1 MPMNTLYYG
10 DNLHIL
16 REYIKDESVD
26 LIYLDPPFNSNRN
39 YNVLFRSE
47 SGSEAESQITA
58 FEDTWHWNE
67 SAEATYHELV
77 LASDAVGQMIESFRG
92 FIGENQMMAYLTMMA
107 IRLKELHRV
116 LKPTGSLYLHCDPT
130 ASHYLK
136 ILLDSIFGNQN
147 FSNEIIWKRTTTK
160 NDYKQGA
167 INWPRVHDVILMYY
181 RNYGVARS
189 EARFDQP
196 FGPYDEEYVSSFYK
210 FTDGSGR
217 KYGSFDLTAPG
228 QGSRG
233 HPQYEFLGHL
243 RFWRYNQAKM
253 EELLKEGRILQSKEG
268 GVPRYKRYLDE
279 MPGVALGDTWTD
291 LRAVQGLGSEHLGYP
306 TQKPVALL
314 ERILKASSNE
324 GDIVLDP
331 FCGCGTTIAAAQNL
345 GRQWIGIDITHLA
358 VGLQKFRLKETF
370 GMLPVGTRTPSSAL
384 SPKGEQN
391 APGEEADEGVRVP
404 VYRVIGQPEDLEGA
418 KNLAE
423 NDRYGF
429 QWWILPL
436 VGARALGAEAGKRE
450 GKKGSDKGIDGTMAF
465 IDDTSGKAKK
475 IIFSVKSGHVG
486 VAHIH
491 ELKGVVE
498 REKAAIGVY
507 VTLEPPTKPM
517 ITEAVSAGFYHSDFF
532 NKDYPRIQILTV
544 EDILAGR
551 GVSMPAESVT
561 FKKAAKEAF
570 SHKAQQ
576 TMFDETNESGN

>member
-1 MPMNTLYYG
+1 MNTLYYG
-10 DNLHIL
+10 DNLKIL
-16 REYIKDESVD
+16 REYIKDETVD

-58 FEDTWHWNE
+58 FEDTWKWGLE
-67 SAEATYHELV
+67 TEATYKELV
-77 LASDAVGQMIESFRG
+77 LASDAVGQMIESFRS

-136 ILLDSIFGNQN
+136 ILLDTTFGNRN
-147 FSNEIIWKRTTTK
+147 YVNEIIWKRTSSH
-160 NDYKQGA
+160 NDPKQYGR
-167 INWPRVHDVILMYY
+167 IHDTIFYY
-181 RNYGVARS
+181 GKGS
-189 EARFDQP
+189 EANGRRTWNRVFTNLDQS
-196 FGPYDEEYVSSFYK
+196 YVDKVYVYEDEK
-210 FTDGSGR
+210 GR
-217 KYGSFDLTAPG
+217 YRLDNLTAPG
-228 QGSRG
+228 LSNGASGQEWRGVNPTSVGRHWRMVPSELEKLVLENKIKFKADGKPSMNGFKMYLSDSQGL
-233 HPQYEFLGHL
+233 P
-243 RFWRYNQAKM
+243 
-253 EELLKEGRILQSKEG
+253 LQS
-268 GVPRYKRYLDE
+268 V
-279 MPGVALGDTWTD
+279 WTD
-291 LRAVQGLGSEHLGYP
+291 LPNVTGISNEKLGYP

-324 GDIVLDP
+324 GDVVLDP

-345 GRQWIGIDITHLA
+345 GRQWIGIDVTHLA
-358 VGLQKFRLKETF
+358 VGLQKNRLKETF
-370 GMLPVGTRTPSSAL
+370 GMIPIGKSTIESTENTEKDISKTSVSSVPSVV
-384 SPKGEQN
+384 KN
-391 APGEEADEGVRVP
+391 A
-404 VYRVIGQPEDLEGA
+404 YKVIGQPEDLEGA

-436 VGARALGAEAGKRE
+436 VGARALGAEAGKKE
-450 GKKGSDKGIDGTMAF
+450 GKKGSDRGIDGTMAF

-475 IIFSVKSGHVG
+475 IIFSVKSGHVN
-486 VAHIH
+486 VSHIRDLGH
-491 ELKGVVE
+491 VVE

-517 ITEAVSAGFYHSDFF
+517 ITEAVSAGFYHSDYFG
-532 NKDYPRIQILTV
+532 KDFPRIQILTV

-551 GVSMPAESVT
+551 GVQMPAESVT

-576 TMFDETNESGN
+576 TMFDETEAEDGE

>member
-1 MPMNTLYYG
+1 MNTLYYG
-10 DNLHIL
+10 DNLKIL
-16 REYIKDESVD
+16 REPIKDETVD

-77 LASDAVGQMIESFRG
+77 LASDAVGQMIQSFRS

-136 ILLDSIFGNQN
+136 ILLDTIFGNQN
-147 FSNEIIWKRTTTK
+147 FRNEINWKRTSSHNDAKRKFGNVCDVIFFYSKSDKYLFNVQHAEYSEQYVKQFYRFADPDGRRYRIDNMRSPNPRPNLTY
-160 NDYKQGA
+160 DYKGYKPHPNGWA
-167 INWPRVHDVILMYY
+167 
-181 RNYGVARS
+181 
-189 EARFDQP
+189 
-196 FGPYDEEYVSSFYK
+196 VS
-210 FTDGSGR
+210 R
-217 KYGSFDLTAPG
+217 
-228 QGSRG
+228 
-233 HPQYEFLGHL
+233 E
-243 RFWRYNQAKM
+243 KM
-253 EELLKEGRILQSKEG
+253 EQLDSEGRLHFPKAIDGRIQL
-268 GVPRYKRYLDE
+268 KRYLDE
-279 MPGVALGDTWTD
+279 MSGVPLSDIWSD
-291 LRAVQGLGSEHLGYP
+291 LAPIHAHDAERLGYP

-324 GDIVLDP
+324 GDVVLDP

-345 GRQWIGIDITHLA
+345 NRQWIGIDITHLA

-370 GMLPVGTRTPSSAL
+370 GMIPIGKSTTESTENTEKDISKTSVSSVPSVV
-384 SPKGEQN
+384 KN
-391 APGEEADEGVRVP
+391 A
-404 VYRVIGQPEDLEGA
+404 YKVIGQPEDLEGA

-429 QWWILPL
+429 QWWVLPL
-436 VGARALGAEAGKRE
+436 VGARALGAEAGKKE

-475 IIFSVKSGHVG
+475 IVFSVKSGHVN
-486 VAHIH
+486 VSHIRDLGH
-491 ELKGVVE
+491 VVE

-517 ITEAVSAGFYHSDFF
+517 ITEAVSAGFYHSDYFG
-532 NKDYPRIQILTV
+532 KDYPRIQILTV

-551 GVSMPAESVT
+551 GVSMPSDSVT
-561 FKKAAKEAF
+561 FKKAAKETF